1 MKGSYQC
8 YKFHKPH
15 WPNLAQIQCMM
26 HMDMDAITLNSK
38 IHRNKARAWD
48 VALSDSTS
56 KKCSNSAFP
65 TSKHQKTSDLEVS
78 DDLENL
84 SVPTLWR
91 ISKFEEVFSSTQRG
105 TYANLKIVSQILTVP
120 NLDKRPWQRTYR
132 FLLVLPWACVKGKCQ
147 IALQKGHFYKENRPN
162 NP

>member
-1 MKGSYQC
+1 M
-8 YKFHKPH
+8 
-15 WPNLAQIQCMM
+15 
-26 HMDMDAITLNSK
+26 TLNSK

-84 SVPTLWR
+84 SKPTLWR
-91 ISKFEEVFSSTQRG
+91 ISKCEEVFSSTQRG

-120 NLDKRPWQRTYR
+120 NFNFYSTVVLPMNFQQLFFPNRILKE
-132 FLLVLPWACVKGKCQ
+132 LVL
-147 IALQKGHFYKENRPN
+147 YKRSAERESGCPSDCNYSVY
-162 NP
+162 

>member
-1 MKGSYQC
+1 ML
-8 YKFHKPH
+8 KFGTLGFCAPEDTYTISALRQLFHMLKHAKTIKNVSWKVPTNATNFTNHIGQIWHK
-15 WPNLAQIQCMM
+15 C
-26 HMDMDAITLNSK
+26 ITLNSK

-91 ISKFEEVFSSTQRG
+91 ISKFEEVLVLIFCITKG
-105 TYANLKIVSQILTVP
+105 NLCQSQICVP
-120 NLDKRPWQRTYR
+120 NFNCSK
-132 FLLVLPWACVKGKCQ
+132 F
-147 IALQKGHFYKENRPN
+147 
-162 NP
+162 

>member
-15 WPNLAQIQCMM
+15 WPN
-26 HMDMDAITLNSK
+26 TSNSK
-38 IHRNKARAWD
+38 IPENKARALD

-84 SVPTLWR
+84 SQPTLWR

-105 TYANLKIVSQILTVP
+105 TYANLKIVSQIFTTG
-120 NLDKRPWQRTYR
+120 W
-132 FLLVLPWACVKGKCQ
+132 WAPEPRHE
-147 IALQKGHFYKENRPN
+147 LQLRKV
-162 NP
+162 